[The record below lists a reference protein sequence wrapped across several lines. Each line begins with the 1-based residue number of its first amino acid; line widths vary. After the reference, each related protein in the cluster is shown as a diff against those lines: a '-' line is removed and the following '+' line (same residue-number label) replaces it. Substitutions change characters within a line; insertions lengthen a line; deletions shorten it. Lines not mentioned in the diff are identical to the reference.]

1 MDGQSRIRDH
11 DDAIGAMRAA
21 FVAAL
26 REGDAAAA
34 AAVYSD
40 DASLL
45 PPSAEPLKGR
55 EAIAAFWR
63 AGVDAGISDVELD
76 ALELERVDGL
86 AYEIG
91 RYALRLQP
99 AGGATVVDRGSYVLV
114 HARQTDGSWRR
125 AVEMFSPKA
134 PPARAGERAVDD

>member
-1 MDGQSRIRDH
+1 MDGPAPSSDH
-11 DDAIGAMRAA
+11 DAIGAARAA
-21 FVAAL
+21 FAEAL
-26 REGDAAAA
+26 RGGDATAA
-34 AAVYSD
+34 AAVYSE

-63 AGVDAGISDVELD
+63 AGVEAGISDVELD
-76 ALELERVDGL
+76 ALELERVEGL

-99 AGGATVVDRGSYVLV
+99 DDGAAVVDRGSYVLV
-114 HARQTDGSWRR
+114 HTRQTDGSWRR
-125 AVEMFSPKA
+125 AVEMFSPDVQT
-134 PPARAGERAVDD
+134 RRVEDR

>member
-1 MDGQSRIRDH
+1 MDGRVRSGDY
-11 DDAIGAMRAA
+11 DGAIGASRAA
-21 FVAAL
+21 FAAAL
-26 REGDAAAA
+26 RGGDAAAA
-34 AAVYSD
+34 GAVYSD

-55 EAIAAFWR
+55 EAITAFWR
-63 AGVDAGISDVELD
+63 AGVAAGISDVELD

-91 RYALRLQP
+91 RYALQLQP
-99 AGGATVVDRGSYVLV
+99 AGGGTIVDRGSYVLV

-125 AVEMFSPKA
+125 AVEMFSPDA
-134 PPARAGERAVDD
+134 QPATAGWRPAD